1 MNSAIAVC
9 NNAFYHCENLT
20 SITIPDSVKS
30 IYQHAFEDCKKLT
43 PVEIPDS
50 VKTIGEYAFSSCYNL
65 EYKEENGVNYLGNDG
80 NPHHALIKAVDTNIT
95 SCEINENCKVIA
107 SGAFIYRLA
116 LISVT
121 IPDSVTSIGSEAFDH
136 CEKLGS
142 ITIPCNKRSLF
153 EGNNKVITLLDDS
166 SDYDYSVNK
175 TSPTKYGQFTYTH
188 SNGSTSN
195 SVNFD
200 TTWTKK
206 DDETHGHKCTQDGCT
221 NMIN

>member
-80 NPHHALIKAVDTNIT
+80 NPHHTLIKAVDTNIT